1 MPIIKD
7 MFSDCAKADD
17 KEIRKELEKVKEL
30 NAKVGSVLEQESE
43 TAVPLENDAPETNKK
58 SQPIATGVLKTMI
71 KR

>member
-1 MPIIKD
+1 

-30 NAKVGSVLEQESE
+30 NARVVSVLEQENE
-43 TAVPLENDAPETNKK
+43 TAVPLENDNPETNKK